1 MIRERTRR
9 RAPQLAAA
17 IVLIAASANAAALF
31 PQPIHIVR
39 SVEDPIAQTS
49 TTIEEYCSGDRI
61 VSVRGESA
69 VTIADFSAG
78 TLSEIDR
85 ATGTWSETSFDDL
98 AKARPAAASRKT
110 LPTALRATGMR
121 ASASGR
127 MLEGF
132 EISDQTS
139 GVARRIE
146 VAVDRQLSLSRAAL
160 EALIGAAYPSVH
172 TDVHDVILAAASDPR
187 FSTAAATAHA
197 QPTFNLPAEV
207 VITFTVDGETL
218 VARNLVVR
226 VDEAKIRP
234 EALVIPVGGTR
245 VESRLV
251 RLAKEAEALDHPQG
265 VRH

>member
-17 IVLIAASANAAALF
+17 IVLIAASASSAVLF
-31 PQPIHIVR
+31 PQPMHIVR
-39 SVEDPIAQTS
+39 AVEDPIAQTK

-61 VSVRGESA
+61 VSVRGENK

-78 TLSEIDR
+78 TLTEIDR
-85 ATGTWSETSFDDL
+85 TAGTWSETAFDDL
-98 AKARPAAASRKT
+98 AKVAPASASRKA
-110 LPTALRATGMR
+110 LPTALRATGTR

-127 MLEGF
+127 MLEVF
-132 EISDQTS
+132 EISGQA
-139 GVARRIE
+139 GAAARRIE

-160 EALIGAAYPSVH
+160 EALIGAAYPGVH
-172 TDVHDVILAAASDPR
+172 SEVHDVVLAAASDPR
-187 FSTAAATAHA
+187 LSTAAATAQA
-197 QPTFNLPAEV
+197 QPLFNLPAEV

-218 VARNLVVR
+218 VARNVVVR
-226 VDEAKIRP
+226 VDDAKIRP
-234 EALVIPVGGTR
+234 EALFIPVGGTR

-251 RLAKEAEALDHPQG
+251 RLAKEAETLDHPQG